1 MLWIYSL
8 ELFLMSLASWA
19 WLSVLLMFTTYPVAQ
34 IWAVFNNIILSLVA
48 IFVMACYYYTGQ
60 EKKAAQ
66 PFSYF
71 FLLIFRGLLVDWFF
85 MIYLTWRVSLSAGL
99 AELFAGT
106 VSMYAMTLGLT
117 LAFMT
122 FSVIIAF
129 SLVVYSVDHDY
140 PIVDAFALNMFLTL
154 AAGCEISVGC
164 SQLDVILLCV
174 YMGVYLLL
182 NFGGFLLPDV
192 EPLTAVINLLVSGGW
207 FYYVFGVGNI
217 PMLACAL
224 AIVFMIG
231 ASELVLRYT
240 TKMDEAALSRAATPT
255 ATTPR
260 AAPQPFDV
268 RPMPQPFDGRPMPQ
282 LLAPQTV
289 PPQLLDMDHDAD
301 PSAPPENA
309 VRVDMMGMM
318 HPSQRTHAKKRS

>member
-19 WLSVLLMFTTYPVAQ
+19 WLSILLMFTTYPVAQ

-60 EKKAAQ
+60 EKKSAQ

-85 MIYLTWRVSLSAGL
+85 VIYLTWRASNSAGL

-106 VSMYAMTLGLT
+106 TSMYAMTLGLT

-154 AAGCEISVGC
+154 AAGCEISAGC
-164 SQLDVILLCV
+164 NHMAMTLLCA
-174 YMGVYLLL
+174 YMGVYLML
-182 NFGGFLLPDV
+182 NFGGFLLPDI
-192 EPLTAVINLLVSGGW
+192 EPLTVILNLLVSGGW
-207 FYYVFGVGNI
+207 FYYVFGVGNL

-224 AIVFMIG
+224 TIVFMIG
-231 ASELVLRYT
+231 ASELVLRHT
-240 TKMDEAALSRAATPT
+240 AKMDDDALSRSGTPT

-260 AAPQPFDV
+260 AAPSVFDL
-268 RPMPQPFDGRPMPQ
+268 RPAP
-282 LLAPQTV
+282 APQTV
-289 PPQLLDMDHDAD
+289 PPQLLEGGHDAE
-301 PSAPPENA
+301 PLAPPENA
-309 VRVDMMGMM
+309 VRVDMLGMM
-318 HPSQRTHAKKRS
+318 HPVQRTHAKKRS